1 MSFRSI
7 PPERPAQGS
16 DPTDQAL
23 FAMAVHVLKEHH
35 DLGRM
40 WPLSYTLPNGRSIE
54 AVCDRATH
62 LIDAIPVELLRVLQ
76 GLAVALAIAEPAT
89 NRYGDY
95 APVLREVAA
104 RLALPFDQR
113 QPRR

>member
-1 MSFRSI
+1 MSIRPI
-7 PPERPAQGS
+7 QPERPAQGS
-16 DPTDQAL
+16 DLTDQAL

-54 AVCDRATH
+54 AVCDRAAH
-62 LIDAIPVELLRVLQ
+62 LIEAIPVELLRVLQ

-113 QPRR
+113 PPRR